1 MIKERSKQTYFLL
14 QQKVLMDI
22 TEKGWIAIE
31 TPPETSYDI
40 IVDMGVIDGK
50 REFVT
55 IQVKKDFL

>member
-1 MIKERSKQTYFLL
+1 
-14 QQKVLMDI
+14 MDI

-55 IQVKKDFL
+55 IQVKKDLRCVRK